1 MTAIT
6 TKTAGRVVGGLF
18 VSGFLLYG
26 GGSLLTN
33 AATDGT
39 TSLPEHATSVGLLSV
54 GAAVMLANS
63 AAVIAIGA
71 LAFRVL
77 RQHHRR
83 TASSYLA
90 TRVVEGTLLALAPL
104 STLFLAALAHGNAET
119 ANGSRPALTSLARAA
134 VEHSEST

>member
-1 MTAIT
+1 MTALT

-33 AATDGT
+33 AETDGAAP
-39 TSLPEHATSVGLLSV
+39 LPENATSVGQLSV

-63 AAVIAIGA
+63 AAVVAIGA
-71 LAFRVL
+71 LAFSVL
-77 RQHHRR
+77 RHHNRR
-83 TASSYLA
+83 TAPMYLA

-104 STLFLAALAHGNAET
+104 STLFLA
-119 ANGSRPALTSLARAA
+119 
-134 VEHSEST
+134 